1 MSLGFRC
8 SVGIYFFPESVGI
21 YSETRTYIWYEW
33 SMEYKIES
41 DAGEPKAILI
51 YFIWNPKNELSMSWL
66 SVSLAP

>member
-51 YFIWNPKNELSMSWL
+51 YFIWNPKK
-66 SVSLAP
+66 